1 MQAQLLR
8 IQVLILRAQQI
19 DIAACGLFG
28 RLFSAPAGKRNLLG
42 IQGQIFCK
50 TGQGNRRRLLQQHT
64 GDAPRSQLL
73 FADNFLEVQT
83 MTKVEL
89 IAAVAEKANLT
100 KKDAEA
106 AVNSALNAI
115 TAALKDGDK
124 VTLVGFGTFEVRE
137 RPERKGR
144 NPQTGAE
151 ITIEASKL
159 PAFKA
164 GKALKDAVQ

>member
-1 MQAQLLR
+1 
-8 IQVLILRAQQI
+8 
-19 DIAACGLFG
+19 
-28 RLFSAPAGKRNLLG
+28 
-42 IQGQIFCK
+42 
-50 TGQGNRRRLLQQHT
+50 
-64 GDAPRSQLL
+64 
-73 FADNFLEVQT
+73 

-144 NPQTGAE
+144 NPRTKEE
-151 ITIEASKL
+151 ITIPATTA